1 MMDCV
6 LVRLCQVVRSSVLDS
21 LILKEEVRKAA
32 TSEEVV
38 VYYLRFFENVLRVD
52 VLWEDELKMVRNE
65 EGNTPLKEP

>member
-1 MMDCV
+1 M
-6 LVRLCQVVRSSVLDS
+6 VRLCQVVRSSVLDS

-52 VLWEDELKMVRNE
+52 VLWEDELKMVRSE

>member
-1 MMDCV
+1 
-6 LVRLCQVVRSSVLDS
+6 VLDS

>member
-1 MMDCV
+1 

-52 VLWEDELKMVRNE
+52 VLWEDELKMVRSE

>member
-1 MMDCV
+1 MDCV

>member
-1 MMDCV
+1 MDCV

-52 VLWEDELKMVRNE
+52 VLWEDELKMVRSE